1 MMKRFWALSFILLKI
16 VCVRNSIAFINI
28 PIQYCYEGLGC
39 IVTDEDFYDTFR
51 RALNPPPTARVVLAL
66 KYTIYT
72 IEEPLGTTFS
82 SYDTADILNTSF
94 SVDRKTKILIHGF
107 LDSEGQ
113 AWYPDMVK
121 ALLNYDDFNVITVN
135 WKGGS
140 RTSYTQAAVNTR
152 VVGLE
157 IAHFVN
163 WLIHNSTLIAGDV
176 HIIGHSLGAHA
187 AGYAGER
194 IKGLGRITGLDPAEP
209 MFQDMPLRVR
219 LDPSDAKFVDVIHTD
234 SDSIF
239 FLGLGLEQPSGHV
252 DFYPNGGRSQPGCLH
267 PIRASISVLAQGID
281 FATGMTPEQKVYAT
295 CSHSRSTQLF
305 IDSVV
310 TQNCTYDAF
319 YCHSYEKFLEAECN
333 SCGRDGTLCATMG
346 IRADVWPGVGIPN
359 REGVKMFLVTSSGPK
374 NFCLL

>member
-1 MMKRFWALSFILLKI
+1 MENCWPLSTLLLKI
-16 VCVRNSIAFINI
+16 LLVGQSIGFIYI
-28 PIQYCYEGLGC
+28 PIQYCYDGLGC
-39 IVTDEDFYDTFR
+39 VVTDEDFYDTIR
-51 RALNPPPTARVVLAL
+51 RPLNPPPFTRQQIAL
-66 KYTIYT
+66 KYTVYT
-72 IEEPLGTTFS
+72 IEDPAGKTFS
-82 SYDTADILNTSF
+82 SYEMVDILDTPIN
-94 SVDRKTKILIHGF
+94 VARKTKILVHGF

-152 VVGLE
+152 VVGME
-157 IAHFVN
+157 IAHMVS
-163 WLIHNSTLIAGDV
+163 WLVHNATLVPADV

-209 MFQDMPLRVR
+209 MFQDLPIRVR

-239 FLGLGLEQPSGHV
+239 LLGLGLEQPSGHL

-281 FATGMTPEQKVYAT
+281 FATGLTPEQKVYAT

-305 IDSVV
+305 TDSMV
-310 TQNCTYDAF
+310 TKNCTYDAY
-319 YCHSYEKFLEAECN
+319 YCISYEKFLDEECN
-333 SCGRDGTLCATMG
+333 YCGKDGTLCATMG
-346 IRADVWPGVGIPN
+346 INADMWPGVRIPN
-359 REGVKMFLVTSSGPK
+359 RERVKMYLVTGGGPK